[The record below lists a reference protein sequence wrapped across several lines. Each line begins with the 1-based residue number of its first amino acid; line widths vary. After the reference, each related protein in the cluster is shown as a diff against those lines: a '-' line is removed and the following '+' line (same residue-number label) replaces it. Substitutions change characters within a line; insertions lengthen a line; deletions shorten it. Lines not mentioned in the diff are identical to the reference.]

1 MTKKFIAQTGSN
13 NTIKIYNA
21 DTGTLHRIINV
32 DGNIVSQPIIIESEI
47 SVTVLKGNITTIKMY
62 NINSG
67 SLKKSIPTQ

>member
-13 NTIKIYNA
+13 NTVKIFNA

-32 DGNIVSQPIIIESEI
+32 DGNIVSQPIVMESEI
-47 SVTVLKGNITTIKMY
+47 SVTVLKGNVTTIKMY